1 MITAAQIR
9 AIALELPRSYERLV
23 GDRIKFKVGPIVYL
37 SLSPDETLMG
47 FAYPKE
53 QRAALIAAEP
63 TKFLMPVRS
72 DERYN
77 WVRVRLDAIDEVELR
92 ELVVDAWCMVVP
104 KSVAAQYLA
113 GKPVD
118 TSCKTGKPVDT
129 SCKTGKPVDT
139 PQRTG
144 RPVNK
149 P

>member
-104 KSVAAQYLA
+104 KSVAAQHFA

-118 TSCKTGKPVDT
+118 TPGR
-129 SCKTGKPVDT
+129 TGKPVDT
-139 PQRTG
+139 PQPTG